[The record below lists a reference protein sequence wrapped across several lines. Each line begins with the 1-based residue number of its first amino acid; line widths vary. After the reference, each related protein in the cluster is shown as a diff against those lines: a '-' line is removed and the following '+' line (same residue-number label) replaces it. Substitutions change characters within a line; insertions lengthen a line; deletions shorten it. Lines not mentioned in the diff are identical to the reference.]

1 MALSSPLGITP
12 CVVEEC
18 SFAKVVEYWPPL
30 SLRVCGL
37 DSVSV
42 HRYAKKMSL
51 KKKKNWIARARVA
64 QTTLPIALM

>member
-1 MALSSPLGITP
+1 MRTKDSFP
-12 CVVEEC
+12 CDIGVTFG
-18 SFAKVVEYWPPL
+18 FAKVVEYWPPL